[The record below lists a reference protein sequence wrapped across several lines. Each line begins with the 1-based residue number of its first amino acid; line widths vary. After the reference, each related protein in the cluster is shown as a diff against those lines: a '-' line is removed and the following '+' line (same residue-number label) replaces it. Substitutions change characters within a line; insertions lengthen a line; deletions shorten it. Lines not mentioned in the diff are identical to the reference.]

1 MIGGAFGRIQEK
13 NGGVKMDTSKRM
25 REIKKLGSG
34 IDTNT
39 TLLWY
44 KHGSWLIE
52 QVEKAEWL
60 QYINSKLEKEND
72 SLCDKLADIRNL
84 FDESDMKAEGHG
96 MEDAIAS
103 PYAVAC
109 YAESKLKRLIEENQI
124 LKNAYSNLDEKRDKQ
139 VKELQEELDKWIAEF
154 MI

>member
-1 MIGGAFGRIQEK
+1 
-13 NGGVKMDTSKRM
+13 MDTAERLKDIR
-25 REIKKLGSG
+25 KLSNG

-39 TLLWY
+39 QLLWY
-44 KHGSWLIE
+44 KHGSWLLD
-52 QVEKAEWL
+52 QVEKAAQLE
-60 QYINSKLEKEND
+60 YINDRLQKEND

-103 PYAVAC
+103 PYAVAA
-109 YAESKLKRLIEENQI
+109 YAENKIKRLMKDN
-124 LKNAYSNLDEKRDKQ
+124 
-139 VKELQEELDKWIAEF
+139 KELQEELNKWIAEF